1 MWAHDGTR
9 PRTSGPFQSFEA
21 WSPRLL
27 LADDVALN
35 VQLLTRILNT
45 AGYRDIHATTDGGAV
60 LRTFESIRPDIVLLD
75 LHMPNADGIEIV
87 KSIRANGE
95 RGARVPV
102 IVLTGDSSPDAR
114 RGCLQAGAS
123 DFIGKPY
130 DAFEVVLRVKNL
142 LETRRLQLELARDN
156 ERLEHRVKERTDE
169 LLAARLDVLQ
179 RLAIATEARDDDTG
193 EHTRRVGALSGMLAE
208 HLGLDAG
215 VADVIRAVAPLHDIG
230 KIAIPDHIL
239 KKPGRLTAAEYEVMQ
254 GHALAG
260 AGILTGGDHE
270 LMITA
275 ERIALT
281 HHERWDGSGYPNRLE
296 RAQIP
301 IEGRITAVADFFDAL
316 THDRVYRAAMPVD
329 EVLEMIASN
338 AGVLFDPDV
347 ARAMREI
354 DLGVVV

>member
-1 MWAHDGTR
+1 MWAHDSTR
-9 PRTSGPFQSFEA
+9 PRSSGPFQSFEA

-27 LADDVALN
+27 LADDVAIN

-45 AGYRDIHATTDGGAV
+45 AGYRDIHATTDGAAV
-60 LRTFESIRPDIVLLD
+60 LSTFETTHPDIVLLD
-75 LHMPNADGIEIV
+75 LHMPNANGIEIV
-87 KSIRANGE
+87 KRIRAAGD
-95 RGARVPV
+95 RGAAVPV

-130 DAFEVVLRVKNL
+130 DAFEVILRVKNL

-156 ERLEHRVKERTDE
+156 ERLEHRVRERTDE

-193 EHTRRVGALSGMLAE
+193 EHTRRVGALSGLLALR
-208 HLGLDAG
+208 LGLDATR
-215 VADVIRAVAPLHDIG
+215 ADVIRTVAPLHDIG

-260 AGILTGGDHE
+260 AGILAGGDNE
-270 LMITA
+270 LMVTA

-281 HHERWDGSGYPNRLE
+281 HHERWDGSGYPNQLKG
-296 RAQIP
+296 AQIP
-301 IEGRITAVADFFDAL
+301 IEGRIAAVADFFDAL
-316 THDRVYRAAMPVD
+316 THDRVYRSALPVD
-329 EVLEMIASN
+329 EVLDMIASN
-338 AGVLFDPDV
+338 AGVLFDPDI
-347 ARAMREI
+347 ARALRDI
-354 DLGVVV
+354 DVEVVV